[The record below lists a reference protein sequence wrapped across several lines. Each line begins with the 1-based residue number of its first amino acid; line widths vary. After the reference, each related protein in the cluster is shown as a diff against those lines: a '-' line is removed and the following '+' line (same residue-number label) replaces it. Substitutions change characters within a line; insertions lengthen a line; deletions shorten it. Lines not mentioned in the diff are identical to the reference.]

1 MLESQPYLSNR
12 ALRTP
17 RAAAIAVGIP
27 VICALDPVL
36 LIENGVYAITRAI
49 AYRNNT
55 VWIFMF
61 VLATNWV
68 PSQVMPRWLAL
79 VSFAL
84 ALGLLGIIRFT
95 HWVTM
100 IFPAYVFL
108 ISVYILI
115 LNFRQ
120 QDENTIKDGLTL
132 DD

>member
-1 MLESQPYLSNR
+1 
-12 ALRTP
+12 
-17 RAAAIAVGIP
+17 
-27 VICALDPVL
+27 
-36 LIENGVYAITRAI
+36 
-49 AYRNNT
+49 
-55 VWIFMF
+55 MF

-84 ALGLLGIIRFT
+84 ALVLLVIIRFT